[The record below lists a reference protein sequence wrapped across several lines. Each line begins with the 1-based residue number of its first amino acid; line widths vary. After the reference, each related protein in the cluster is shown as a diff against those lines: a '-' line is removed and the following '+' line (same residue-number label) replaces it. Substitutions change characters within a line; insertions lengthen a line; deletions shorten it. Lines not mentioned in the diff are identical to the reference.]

1 MENRP
6 SHLRKWS
13 TENMISAF
21 NAVKGGMSVVSAAKK
36 FGVPKMTLSD
46 RISGKVALDAKIGV
60 DTALTTD
67 EEAALVSYIGYM
79 ANRGF
84 PLSIQ
89 QLIGFAW

>member
-1 MENRP
+1 MVYSKYDFGLKR
-6 SHLRKWS
+6 RKRS
-13 TENMISAF
+13 
-21 NAVKGGMSVVSAAKK
+21 MSVSSASKK
-36 FGVPKMTLSD
+36 FGVPRMTLSD
-46 RISGKVALDAKIGV
+46 RINGKVALDAKMGV

-89 QLIGFAW
+89 Q